1 MPKQNCENAASQP
14 QDPQCRTV
22 PREQCQ
28 EVPTQKCET
37 VSVKYN
43 NSLKNLLYLQM
54 NIHFQVPQ
62 QSCQSVPKQVEERVC
77 QNIPRQ
83 QCQQVKYISMIN
95 FVFLDNYEI

>member
-1 MPKQNCENAASQP
+1 
-14 QDPQCRTV
+14 
-22 PREQCQ
+22 
-28 EVPTQKCET
+28 
-37 VSVKYN
+37 
-43 NSLKNLLYLQM
+43 M

-83 QCQQVKYISMIN
+83 QCQQVKYISLIN